1 MINDQALR
9 QLEADVGAEMMPM
22 ILQQFHQEL
31 AQRATNLAAALEAAD
46 LAGLRAEAH
55 SVKSTART
63 VGLDAVA
70 DAAAETESAATAQDR
85 SQTLAHA
92 RQLLVLC
99 QQGQQL
105 LSERL

>member
-63 VGLDAVA
+63 VGLDVVA
-70 DAAAETESAATAQDR
+70 DAAAATESAAIAQDAAL
-85 SQTLAHA
+85 SLEHA
-92 RQLLVLC
+92 RQLVALC
-99 QQGQQL
+99 EQGQQRLAEL
-105 LSERL
+105 L